1 LLPSVAYSP
10 GYPSAITGPLA
21 RFLPQIPLRVISPW
35 LQAHIAPGSLI
46 LDPFGSS
53 PRLVVEAAQAGYR
66 VLVAANNP
74 VTRFLIELSCANA
87 TDEQLRAT
95 LAELASMRKGSDR
108 IEPLIRSLYATKCE
122 KCGEEIEAHTFLW
135 ERGANVPYGKLYT
148 CPSCGDAE
156 TRPVNEQDI
165 ARAAQFAADKLH
177 RARALERVTSIND
190 PDRPHAEEALETYLP
205 RAVYALF
212 TLINK
217 LDGMNLD
224 TSQRMFVEG
233 LLLSACDQGNCLWS
247 YPGTRVRPKSLSIP
261 PRFRENNIWLALE
274 NAIQELLPP
283 VPDLGSKKLSFTH
296 WPDLPPE
303 SGGISLYEGRLKE
316 LIDETSGQKID
327 CVFGA
332 IPRPNQAFW
341 TLSALWAGW
350 LWGREAV
357 APFKNVLRRR
367 RYDWTWNTIALQA
380 ALDHL
385 SKILSP
391 GVSFLGLVGEAEA
404 SYLSSVLIAAAN
416 ADFSL
421 TGLALRAESSQAQI
435 VWQFIPPASPPVS
448 ASGQELSQ
456 QSTNAALTYLEQRG
470 EPANYL
476 QIHTAALVSL
486 AARKQLVLWNTD
498 KPTIPR
504 PPADTFTQVSEL
516 FENAFSYRT
525 GFLRYGG
532 SDKSLEIGQWWLRS
546 NIQIQKPPVIP
557 LADRIETTILHYL
570 IENPG
575 GSLADLD
582 RDVCGLFSGLFTPSV
597 ELLTT
602 CLQSYGFEEPVGSDH
617 WFLRS
622 EDIPTSRQ
630 KDIAQIRKTLA
641 SIASPLGFMVT
652 GEGPM
657 IWVDPEGQIQ
667 YVIYL
672 IESAAFGDI
681 MNQNRYPPPK
691 CIIVMPG
698 SRANLVLYKLRRNPY
713 LNQNVTAGWRF
724 IKFRH
729 VYQMVRIPTLSRDNL
744 DDILSQDP
752 FQETDNQI
760 RLL

>member
-1 LLPSVAYSP
+1 LHPSVAYLP

-21 RFLPQIPLRVISPW
+21 RFLPPIPLGVISPW
-35 LQAHIAPGSLI
+35 LQAHLAPGSLI
-46 LDPFGSS
+46 LDPFGVS

-74 VTRFLIELSCANA
+74 VTRFLIELSSLNA
-87 TDEQLRAT
+87 TEEQLRAT
-95 LAELASMRKGSDR
+95 LAELASMRKGPDR

-135 ERGANVPYGKLYT
+135 ERGASVPYAKLYA
-148 CPSCGDAE
+148 CPSCGDSE
-156 TRPVNEQDI
+156 TRPVSEQDI
-165 ARAAQFAADKLH
+165 AHAAQFAADKLH
-177 RARALERVTSIND
+177 RARALERVTTIDD

-224 TSQRMFVEG
+224 TSHRMFLEG

-247 YPGTRVRPKSLSIP
+247 YPGTRARPKSLSVP
-261 PRFRENNIWLALE
+261 PRFRENNIWLVLE

-283 VPDLGSKKLSFTH
+283 VSDIGGKKLSFTH

-316 LIDETSGQKID
+316 LIDEISGQKID

-341 TLSALWAGW
+341 SLSALWAGW

-367 RYDWTWNTIALQA
+367 RYDWTWNTIALHA

-391 GVSFLGLVGEAEA
+391 GIPFLGLVGEAEA

-416 ADFSL
+416 AGFSL
-421 TGLALRAESSQAQI
+421 TGLALRAESSQANI
-435 VWQFIPPASPPVS
+435 VWQAPSPASPPVRVS
-448 ASGQELSQ
+448 AQELSY
-456 QSTNAALTYLEQRG
+456 QSTQAALTYLEQRG
-470 EPANYL
+470 EPASYL

-486 AARKQLVLWNTD
+486 AARQQLVLGNPD
-498 KPTIPR
+498 NPTFPR
-504 PPADTFTQVSEL
+504 TPAETFTQFSEL
-516 FENAFSYRT
+516 LENAFSYRT

-532 SDKSLEIGQWWLRS
+532 SDKSLEIGQWWLRGTIS
-546 NIQIQKPPVIP
+546 TQKPTVIP
-557 LADRIETTILHYL
+557 LADRIEMTILHYL
-570 IENPG
+570 MDNPG
-575 GSLADLD
+575 VSLANLD
-582 RDVCGLFSGLFTPSV
+582 WEVCRLFPGLYTPSV
-597 ELLTT
+597 ELITT
-602 CLQSYGFEEPVGSDH
+602 CLQSYGFEQPIGSDH

-622 EDIPTSRQ
+622 EDIPISRQ
-630 KDIAQIRKTLA
+630 KEIGQIRKTLE
-641 SIASPLGFMVT
+641 SIASPLGVT
-652 GEGPM
+652 ITGNGPM
-657 IWVDPEGQIQ
+657 IWADPEGQIH
-667 YVIYL
+667 YVIYI
-672 IESAAFGDI
+672 IESAAFGDM
-681 MNQNRYPPPK
+681 MNQNLFPPAK
-691 CIIVMPG
+691 CLMVMPG
-698 SRANLVLYKLRRNPY
+698 SRANLALYKLRRNSY
-713 LNQNVTAGWRF
+713 LNQNVSAGWRF

-729 VYQMVRIPTLSRDNL
+729 VYQMVRIKTLSRDNF
-744 DDILSQDP
+744 DEILSQDP